1 MLRIERQG
9 IVDVVRPRGALRGE
23 LLEEARDQ
31 TERLIKRGSPALV
44 VDLSETVLLS
54 SQALEWLL
62 ELDYQC
68 ARRGGAV
75 GVAAAEEL
83 CSEALRI
90 TGVGAAV
97 QQFSDVSSAV
107 GSFAT

>member
-9 IVDVVRPRGALRGE
+9 TVDVIHPRGALRGE
-23 LLEEARDQ
+23 LLDDAREQ
-31 TERLIKRGSPALV
+31 THRLIQRGSPALV
-44 VDLSETVLLS
+44 VDLSEALLLS
-54 SQALEWLL
+54 SKALEWLL
-62 ELDYQC
+62 DLDYQC
-68 ARRGGAV
+68 ARRGGAL
-75 GVAAAEEL
+75 GVAGGEEL

-97 QQFSDVSSAV
+97 QQFPDVSSAV